1 MSYCLL
7 IDQLSDEAK
16 KWFEEPS
23 EEEPEQEVPTDTE
36 PTE

>member
-1 MSYCLL
+1 MPYCLF

-23 EEEPEQEVPTDTE
+23 EEEPVVEEQPAE
-36 PTE
+36 

>member
-1 MSYCLL
+1 MSYCLF

-23 EEEPEQEVPTDTE
+23 EEEPVEEEQPAE
-36 PTE
+36 